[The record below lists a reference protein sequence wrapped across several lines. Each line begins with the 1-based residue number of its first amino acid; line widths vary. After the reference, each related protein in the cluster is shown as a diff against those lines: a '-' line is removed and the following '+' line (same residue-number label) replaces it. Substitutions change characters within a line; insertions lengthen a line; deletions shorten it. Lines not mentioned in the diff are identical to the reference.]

1 MVSVFICCE
10 LLNFQFMT
18 ALVSYSLQA
27 ARQLEFLV
35 GRNKGSPNTD
45 SLEEAMA
52 LLQHHDGVSGTSKQH
67 AANDYAKRLSRGSVE
82 V

>member
-1 MVSVFICCE
+1 
-10 LLNFQFMT
+10 MT